1 MWKMIL
7 GQSIYKLTICFV
19 LYFSGHNI
27 LDLDK
32 HSPHEML
39 ELETIIFNTFVW
51 MQIFNEL
58 NCRRL
63 DNKFNIFEG
72 IHRNKWFLF
81 INVLMVGGQILIIFV
96 GGAAFGVTRLSA
108 RQWGICL
115 GFAVLCI
122 PWAAILKF
130 IPDRYVGVL
139 IHWFSKAVAALWM
152 PMVKAYTAAA
162 YGMKR
167 CIRPA
172 TAKRLSGKARVI
184 DEEAPASTVQ

>member
-19 LYFSGHNI
+19 LYFSGNNI

-32 HSPHEML
+32 NSPHEML

-63 DNKFNIFEG
+63 DNKLNILEG

-130 IPDRYVGVL
+130 VPDRYVGVL
-139 IHWFSKAVAALWM
+139 IRWFSKAVRAVWV
-152 PMVKAYTAAA
+152 PIGKTYTAVV
-162 YGMKR
+162 YGMRR

-172 TAKRLSGKARVI
+172 SARRRSGKARVI
-184 DEEAPASTVQ
+184 DEETPTGTI